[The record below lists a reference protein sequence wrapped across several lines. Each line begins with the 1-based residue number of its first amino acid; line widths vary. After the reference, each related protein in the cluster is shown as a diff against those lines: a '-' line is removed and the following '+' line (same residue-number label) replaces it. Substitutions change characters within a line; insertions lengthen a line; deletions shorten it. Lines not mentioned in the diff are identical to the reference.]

1 MSCLRAARTNETK
14 VIDKLLKEERKQR
27 KCKVLVLGAG
37 DSGKSTFI
45 KQLCLIN
52 YSRTSTEYQQL
63 VTDTR
68 VGIYS
73 SIREGMRFL
82 IDYTE
87 NCGLKIEDPELCE
100 AILLVKN
107 ASYVDMK
114 DQELLSAI
122 KMLWSSETIKKICG
136 TISSSIPCNLV
147 YMLDHLDQY
156 QQEGY
161 EIQDDDILRVRIKT
175 TGVHHYTINDVKNPP
190 PWCFIDVGGQKSE
203 RRKWVHA
210 FDDVV
215 AVVYVSALDSFER
228 TLEESSGHNRLDD
241 DLELFKQVIS
251 SPFLPN
257 HWIFFQNKAD
267 IFEQK
272 VASGD
277 FSKRFPELGDV
288 ATDFN
293 QSVQWHR
300 QKFREQIPGG
310 DGAKVVTFHVT
321 CALDREKMY
330 KIMSSVQNKI
340 LQDAL
345 TTIGMC

>member
-228 TLEESSGHNRLDD
+228 VCLFSNFNFFHHNFLHPPPNFPPFNPRDSETERTTKSFYLFRKTLPPPPPPPPPPPTPPPPQPHPTPHPPPTTQPPTQHNKPPHPL
-241 DLELFKQVIS
+241 S
-251 SPFLPN
+251 
-257 HWIFFQNKAD
+257 
-267 IFEQK
+267 QK
-272 VASGD
+272 
-277 FSKRFPELGDV
+277 
-288 ATDFN
+288 N
-293 QSVQWHR
+293 QSH
-300 QKFREQIPGG
+300 
-310 DGAKVVTFHVT
+310 H
-321 CALDREKMY
+321 
-330 KIMSSVQNKI
+330 
-340 LQDAL
+340 
-345 TTIGMC
+345 